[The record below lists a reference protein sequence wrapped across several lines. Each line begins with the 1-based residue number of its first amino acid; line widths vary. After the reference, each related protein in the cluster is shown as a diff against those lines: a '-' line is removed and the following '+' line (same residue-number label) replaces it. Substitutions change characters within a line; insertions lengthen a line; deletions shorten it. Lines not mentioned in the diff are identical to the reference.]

1 MDKYA
6 AEKEA
11 FWRTKADAKDW
22 DSVRADLEVYA
33 LAGEKVAEDPRRT
46 EAYRDLVWSGLKI
59 EPGPTRP
66 GLTDADTA
74 AVREVIRRK
83 AAGFWVE
90 DTTRTTVRKF
100 AHDCIPTG
108 PPVSSQPHSLRGESA
123 QWVDDKLE
131 EECKRG
137 QLIRGSSA
145 WGSAPFPTKEMPS
158 YKRHR
163 KRRLVVDYRRVNAR
177 IKRSTYYCRRG
188 SDVLA
193 AAVGSVW
200 YTFVDAVSG
209 FNQIRNTKRAR
220 EVLAIVARSGKY
232 LPVGL
237 TFGPING
244 PDDFNFV
251 VDRAYAPG
259 RGRRLKYTKEWI
271 AYVDDLTVRTGRV
284 IDGQFFTDAQAE
296 GAVREACAKGAVAAP
311 QSASSALEAL
321 GVRGA
326 HNTKRANHDAAR
338 SDQNHPTRVLM
349 LRMLGLFGCF
359 CVQGGCFWG
368 GPFPR
373 SPVCGQ
379 KDFSS
384 FVACSFVRLSRSQCF
399 ASRPRGSVQGRSRS
413 RGSLKAQTLRK
424 LPKPPPQRFKCV
436 VEPRVGCPSPRSC
449 LCTAPRCGSRPD
461 RAGATK
467 RSPGPSWSTTR
478 PRCGPCPGRAGAAA
492 YHYRTPAP
500 CSGPC
505 PGRSRARQ
513 VFLARRRSSKAAGL
527 SAAMGGG
534 GSKGRGKSKS
544 PGPKGRKGTPS
555 IDDVQRLLVRCMRH
569 GEGGCRG
576 RFGPGGLYPVDELIE
591 QLGITINQYNQ
602 AVAHDANQRKPRL
615 DTSHAGFLRA
625 FQGHSA
631 DFRRGSTTGISR
643 IWALPKGSPVYSV
656 LIAELEVDRLV
667 QHVDLKSLGD
677 TSAGPHPPLG
687 RGPKL
692 GTVQA
697 SQAAAASSG
706 AASSS
711 TVVLAPAGRV
721 MAAGAAQP
729 VTPPKAAP
737 KAKGRPSGTPRT
749 SIVPAKP
756 KVYPRR
762 NVPGPNV
769 LEAEDSLEEEAA
781 QEAEGVEEDSSSS
794 DLPDTRA
801 PPAAVKVKEDEEPAS
816 GAQAESTEEGVL
828 VLGQSV
834 VTSAKEYLARSEALL
849 RAQKP
854 QSKILEVA
862 GTAMVKLEKI
872 TKREESLKTLRR
884 EGESRAAGEGADGE
898 EVSDD
903 GQDASGVAG
912 SSSSARPSGGG
923 TAQSASAS
931 EEPRP
936 NADGHYGCSAPGC
949 GLAFESLVQYHLHQA
964 ACHGASLP
972 PNLGISP
979 SAPLEPFRQD
989 WRGRLFRRGKDGG
1002 YGEVPMLRVIRYHK
1016 ANGYDHSRVPLL
1028 KRGDRI
1034 QLEDGSHHIY
1044 GGSHPPGWLRDD
1056 PELDPPPEGSATATV
1071 ARTPGRRNKGPA
1083 PARSSPVKEAEFLAG
1098 GPYVQAAQTLL
1109 GSGAAEDVIYIRA
1122 YSLDCPSCIEAIEA
1136 SLSKGASVRIV
1147 ADMGQCHRTKL
1158 QWQALKRLAAAGAEV
1173 RVGCGTSVRDAYAR
1187 DGRGA
1192 KVGTGI
1198 QGLHHAKALCLLR
1211 PDGAVV
1217 LIGSLNFTTSS
1228 KANAEAGLRLEVPKT
1243 HSVAQSYIEDF
1254 QRVSAEAF
1262 SLDEAVA
1269 KRPQLERASSSNVA
1283 GNATRAPNTAPQG
1296 IE

>member
-1 MDKYA
+1 MRSGEDLTPAERAELDKEVDKYA

-66 GLTDADTA
+66 GLTDADIA

-200 YTFVDAVSG
+200 YTFVDAVNG

-384 FVACSFVRLSRSQCF
+384 FVACSFVPLSRSQCF

-413 RGSLKAQTLRK
+413 LRSLRAQTLRK

-436 VEPRVGCPSPRSC
+436 VEPRVGSPSPRSC

-461 RAGATK
+461 RAGATD

-492 YHYRTPAP
+492 YHYCTPAP

-513 VFLARRRSSKAAGL
+513 VFLAHRRSSKAAGL

-544 PGPKGRKGTPS
+544 PGPKGRKGPPT
-555 IDDVQRLLVRCMRH
+555 IDDVQRMLVRCMRH
-569 GEGGCRG
+569 GEAGCRG
-576 RFGPGGLYPVDELIE
+576 RFAPGGLYPVDELIE

-615 DTSHAGFLRA
+615 DTSYAGYLRA

-631 DFRRGSTTGISR
+631 DCGHPMGFMMEGLSETAINDLIYRHGPAMWHGTDLHVVPSLIENGLVPGGGPGGRLGVHYVLGHCPTQWEDGRRGFRRGSTCIVEVRLAVLRDAGVPIYAGADGVALTGQIRATGISR
-643 IWALPKGSPVYSV
+643 IWALPKGSAVYSI
-656 LIAELEVDRLV
+656 LIAELEVDRLI
-667 QHVDLKSLGD
+667 QHVDLRSLGD
-677 TSAGPHPPLG
+677 ISAGPHPPLG

-737 KAKGRPSGTPRT
+737 KAKGRASGAPKT
-749 SIVPAKP
+749 SIFPAKP
-756 KVYPRR
+756 KEYPRR
-762 NVPGPNV
+762 NVPGPNA

-801 PPAAVKVKEDEEPAS
+801 PQAAVKVKEDEEPAG
-816 GAQAESTEEGVL
+816 GAQAGSIEEGVL
-828 VLGQSV
+828 ELGQSV
-834 VTSAKEYLARSEALL
+834 VSTAKEYLARSEALL
-849 RAQKP
+849 RAQKL
-854 QSKILEVA
+854 QSRILEVA

-884 EGESRAAGEGADGE
+884 GGENRAAGEGADGE

-903 GQDASGVAG
+903 GQDAPGGAG
-912 SSSSARPSGGG
+912 SSSSARPSRGG
-923 TAQSASAS
+923 TVGSAPAP
-931 EEPRP
+931 EVPRP

-979 SAPLEPFRQD
+979 SAPLDPFRQD
-989 WRGRLFRRGKDGG
+989 CRGRLFRRGKDGG

-1016 ANGYDHSRVPLL
+1016 ANGYDHSKVPLL

-1056 PELDPPPEGSATATV
+1056 PELDPAPESSGGGSPRASP
-1071 ARTPGRRNKGPA
+1071 RRRPSMDLRGRPLR
-1083 PARSSPVKEAEFLAG
+1083 AG
-1098 GPYVQAAQTLL
+1098 GPSHRRATFSNAWQSVVVPSGITRQT
-1109 GSGAAEDVIYIRA
+1109 
-1122 YSLDCPSCIEAIEA
+1122 
-1136 SLSKGASVRIV
+1136 
-1147 ADMGQCHRTKL
+1147 
-1158 QWQALKRLAAAGAEV
+1158 W
-1173 RVGCGTSVRDAYAR
+1173 
-1187 DGRGA
+1187 
-1192 KVGTGI
+1192 
-1198 QGLHHAKALCLLR
+1198 
-1211 PDGAVV
+1211 
-1217 LIGSLNFTTSS
+1217 
-1228 KANAEAGLRLEVPKT
+1228 
-1243 HSVAQSYIEDF
+1243 
-1254 QRVSAEAF
+1254 
-1262 SLDEAVA
+1262 
-1269 KRPQLERASSSNVA
+1269 
-1283 GNATRAPNTAPQG
+1283 
-1296 IE
+1296 